1 MLEAQKLAARRGFS
15 KLFTGLS
22 FRVGAGEALVVTGAN
37 GTGKTTLLRMLA
49 GIAAPESGEIRW
61 QGRKVA
67 PFDAALRASI
77 AFSGHLPSLKDELT
91 AEENLASLVA
101 LEGAAPTREALGE
114 AFDNVSLSR
123 QRSLPARVLSQGQR
137 RRIGLA
143 RLSLVS
149 RPLWLL
155 DEPLAALDAA
165 GAALLARMLTG
176 HLAKGGLVV
185 AATHAPLGL
194 DGLARRRTGAGLM
207 MNDPHAHWGGH

>member
-1 MLEAQKLAARRGFS
+1 MLKAQKLAGRRGFS
-15 KLFTGLS
+15 RLFDGLS

-49 GIAAPESGEIRW
+49 GLSTPHAGEVRW
-61 QGRKVA
+61 QGKRVG
-67 PFDAALRASI
+67 PFDPELRSAV

-101 LEGAAPTREALGE
+101 LEGSTPSRESLSDALD
-114 AFDNVSLSR
+114 AVALSR

-143 RLSLVS
+143 RLSLVA
-149 RPLWLL
+149 RPLWVL

-165 GAALLARMLTG
+165 GAELLARILG
-176 HLAKGGLVV
+176 RHLANGGLAVV
-185 AATHAPLGL
+185 ATHASLGLPEGRVLGLGL
-194 DGLARRRTGAGLM
+194 D
-207 MNDPHAHWGGH
+207 

>member
-49 GIAAPESGEIRW
+49 GLAAPESGEVRW
-61 QGRKVA
+61 QGKKVG
-67 PFDAALRASI
+67 PLDATLRASI

-91 AEENLASLVA
+91 AEENLVSLVA
-101 LEGAAPTREALGE
+101 LEGAAASRDAIGEALDRF
-114 AFDNVSLSR
+114 ALSR

-165 GAALLARMLTG
+165 GAELLARMLTG

-194 DGLARRRTGAGLM
+194 DGSRVAALVLG
-207 MNDPHAHWGGH
+207 